1 MIVLSYKKLNE
12 EGKYVEE
19 TRLFIDERDLNR
31 YLLDKLDCI
40 KLDNSNPIIVTG
52 IWKVE

>member
-12 EGKYVEE
+12 EGKYLEA
-19 TRLFIDERDLNR
+19 TRLFIDEVDLDR
-31 YLLDKLDCI
+31 YLLDKLDDI
-40 KLDNSNPIIVTG
+40 NPIIVTG

>member
-12 EGKYVEE
+12 EGKYMEE
-19 TRLFIDERDLNR
+19 TRLFIDERDLNK
-31 YLLDKLDCI
+31 YLLDKLDDI
-40 KLDNSNPIIVTG
+40 NPIIVTG

>member
-1 MIVLSYKKLNE
+1 MHIIVLSYKRLNE
-12 EGKYVEE
+12 EGKYLEE

-31 YLLDKLDCI
+31 YLLDKLD
-40 KLDNSNPIIVTG
+40 DTNPIIVTG

>member
-12 EGKYVEE
+12 EGKYIEE

-31 YLLDKLDCI
+31 YLLDKLDNI
-40 KLDNSNPIIVTG
+40 NPIVVTG